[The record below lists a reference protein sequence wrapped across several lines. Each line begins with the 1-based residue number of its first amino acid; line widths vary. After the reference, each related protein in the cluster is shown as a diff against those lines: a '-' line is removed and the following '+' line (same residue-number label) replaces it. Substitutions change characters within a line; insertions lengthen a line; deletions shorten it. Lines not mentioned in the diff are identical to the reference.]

1 MDFNYFKKYYKM
13 TVTDLSKQEVTDG
26 DPKVKQKIN
35 FTENVAHNAVIFFI
49 SAEAK
54 VVVSDF
60 LQETVK
66 LF

>member
-1 MDFNYFKKYYKM
+1 MA
-13 TVTDLSKQEVTDG
+13 VTDLSKQEVTD

>member
-1 MDFNYFKKYYKM
+1 MA
-13 TVTDLSKQEVTDG
+13 VTDLSKQEVTDG

-60 LQETVK
+60 LHGTVK